1 MERQIWDFLKEA
13 GFNDFAIA
21 GLMGNLYAESGLNPK
36 NLENIYNT
44 KLKYTDDAYTTAVD
58 SGEYTDFVHDAA
70 GYGLAQWTYWSRKQG
85 LLNMARNLNTSIGNL
100 DTQLNFLLNEL
111 KNNYTNSV
119 YKVLLNAS
127 SVKEASDVVL
137 YKFENPANAAAQSA
151 TRCSYA
157 NKFYNKYAKGVE
169 RPMGIQIYYKN
180 QDVQLS
186 ENFYSHEFQCKCGK
200 CSTIKIDDNLVEI
213 LQDIRDHC
221 DSPVHIN
228 SAYRCSAHNAAV
240 GGASKSRHT
249 TGEAADIVVEGQTP
263 RDVAKYAET
272 RGVKG
277 IGLYETSA
285 DGYFVHVDTRTSKA
299 FWYGQKQA
307 YRSTFGGSTPAAPST
322 SNTSPITTLR
332 RGSNGA
338 EVKELQE
345 NLIKLGYDL
354 GRYGADGD
362 YGAATQAAVRR
373 FQEDEDLDAD
383 GIAGPITL
391 KAIDATIAEMNTVDN
406 TLINKK
412 RVQITA
418 SGLNIRYGAGTM
430 YPIVGVV
437 YKGSTHTITDI
448 DGEWGRIENPEGWI
462 NLSYVKEI

>member
-44 KLKYTDDAYTTAVD
+44 KLKYTDDAFTTAVD

-169 RPMGIQIYYKN
+169 RPMGI
-180 QDVQLS
+180 
-186 ENFYSHEFQCKCGK
+186 
-200 CSTIKIDDNLVEI
+200 
-213 LQDIRDHC
+213 
-221 DSPVHIN
+221 
-228 SAYRCSAHNAAV
+228 
-240 GGASKSRHT
+240 
-249 TGEAADIVVEGQTP
+249 
-263 RDVAKYAET
+263 
-272 RGVKG
+272 
-277 IGLYETSA
+277 
-285 DGYFVHVDTRTSKA
+285 
-299 FWYGQKQA
+299 
-307 YRSTFGGSTPAAPST
+307 
-322 SNTSPITTLR
+322 
-332 RGSNGA
+332 
-338 EVKELQE
+338 
-345 NLIKLGYDL
+345 
-354 GRYGADGD
+354 
-362 YGAATQAAVRR
+362 
-373 FQEDEDLDAD
+373 
-383 GIAGPITL
+383 
-391 KAIDATIAEMNTVDN
+391 
-406 TLINKK
+406 
-412 RVQITA
+412 
-418 SGLNIRYGAGTM
+418 
-430 YPIVGVV
+430 
-437 YKGSTHTITDI
+437 
-448 DGEWGRIENPEGWI
+448 
-462 NLSYVKEI
+462 